1 MKEREGMM
9 VSNIRQLLLSLNF
22 QVGLNHLW
30 TVNLKRVVLAKI
42 MVCPT
47 WFMGWFNKK
56 VQSAWK
62 LILSLMVRNAKEG
75 SLSLQNLAW
84 EAVKIPWWLLMAEL
98 PTMEGKRCLIWVFN
112 MHVAVQGM
120 EMGVLSYSLT
130 LLPEEGQRREMVN
143 RIGWILREEAKA
155 LLPFEECPT
164 PGVLSHHEYNNMEL

>member
-1 MKEREGMM
+1 
-9 VSNIRQLLLSLNF
+9 
-22 QVGLNHLW
+22 
-30 TVNLKRVVLAKI
+30 
-42 MVCPT
+42 
-47 WFMGWFNKK
+47 
-56 VQSAWK
+56 
-62 LILSLMVRNAKEG
+62 
-75 SLSLQNLAW
+75 
-84 EAVKIPWWLLMAEL
+84 MAEL

-112 MHVAVQGM
+112 MHVAIQGM

>member
-84 EAVKIPWWLLMAEL
+84 EAVKIPWWVLMAEL
-98 PTMEGKRCLIWVFN
+98 PMMEGKRCLIWVFN